1 MDYNAL
7 IQNRKSARQFT
18 DKKVPE
24 AVCNE
29 LEAYY
34 KNACQRL
41 APGIDTELWIFGDNT
56 RQALE
61 GAAGYNEFLVGAPQ
75 YLVLLSEK
83 TELAYENA
91 GFMMEDL
98 VLKLEDMGLGSCW
111 LTFTDSK
118 AVKEALGID
127 SPMEVAAIAAFG
139 YPQKARKRMRFNI
152 LSMSN
157 VDIGAKRHYFDP
169 KRPVGDMVY
178 LNAWGE
184 TQGRDKY
191 IGFYDD
197 MLWEAFYAASL
208 SPSYLNRQA
217 YGFVIADGQVV
228 LVSRPDE
235 YNTEIDGKLS
245 LGVVMLHFAAAA
257 SAWAGKVT
265 WKLGKDARQI
275 ALPEGYSVV
284 ASCTL

>member
-83 TELAYENA
+83 AELAYENA

-118 AVKEALGID
+118 AVKGALGID

-257 SAWAGKVT
+257 SAWAGKVA
-265 WKLGKDARQI
+265 WKLGADAKQI
-275 ALPEGYSVV
+275 ALPEGYSVI
-284 ASCTL
+284 ASCAV

>member
-18 DKKVPE
+18 DQKVTE
-24 AVCNE
+24 SVCAE
-29 LEAYY
+29 LESYY
-34 KNACQRL
+34 RSGCQRL
-41 APGIDTELWIFGDNT
+41 VPDIDTELWIFGDNT

-75 YLVLLSEK
+75 YLVLLSGKAEQ
-83 TELAYENA
+83 AYENA
-91 GFMMEDL
+91 GYMMEDL

-118 AVKEALGID
+118 AVKDALGID
-127 SPMEVAAIAAFG
+127 SPLEVAAIAAFG

-157 VDIGAKRHYFDP
+157 VDISAKRHYFDP
-169 KRPVGDMVY
+169 KRPVDEMVF
-178 LNAWGE
+178 LGGWGE
-184 TQGRDKY
+184 TEGRDKY

-197 MLWEAFYAASL
+197 MLWEAFYCASL

-217 YGFVIADGQVV
+217 YGFVISDGEVV

-265 WKLGKDARQI
+265 WKLGTDAKQI

-284 ASCTL
+284 ASCAL

>member
-18 DKKVPE
+18 DKKLPE

-83 TELAYENA
+83 AELAYENA

-98 VLKLEDMGLGSCW
+98 ALKLEDMGLGSCW

-118 AVKEALGID
+118 AVKDALGID

-217 YGFVIADGQVV
+217 YGFVISDGQVV
-228 LVSRPDE
+228 LVSRPDA

-257 SAWAGKVT
+257 SAWAGKIT
-265 WKLGKDARQI
+265 WKLGKDAKQI
-275 ALPEGYSVV
+275 ALPEGYSVI
-284 ASCTL
+284 ASCTV

>member
-18 DKKVPE
+18 DKKLPE

-83 TELAYENA
+83 AELAYENA

-118 AVKEALGID
+118 AVKDALGID

-139 YPQKARKRMRFNI
+139 YPQKARKRMRFDI

-228 LVSRPDE
+228 LISRPDE

-265 WKLGKDARQI
+265 WKLGADAKQI
-275 ALPEGYSVV
+275 ELPEGYSVV
-284 ASCTL
+284 ASCAV

>member
-18 DKKVPE
+18 DQKVTE
-24 AVCNE
+24 SVCAE
-29 LEAYY
+29 LESYY
-34 KNACQRL
+34 RSGCQRL
-41 APGIDTELWIFGDNT
+41 VPDTDTELWIFGHNT

-75 YLVLLSEK
+75 YLVLLSGKAEQ
-83 TELAYENA
+83 AYENA
-91 GFMMEDL
+91 GYMMEDL

-118 AVKEALGID
+118 AVKDALGID
-127 SPMEVAAIAAFG
+127 SPLEVAAIAAFG

-169 KRPVGDMVY
+169 KRPVGDMVF
-178 LNAWGE
+178 LGGWGQTE
-184 TQGRDKY
+184 GRDKY

-197 MLWEAFYAASL
+197 MLWEAFYCASL

-217 YGFVIADGQVV
+217 YGFVVADGQVV

-265 WKLGKDARQI
+265 WKLGADAKQI
-275 ALPEGYSVV
+275 ALPEGYSVI
-284 ASCTL
+284 ASCAL

>member
-83 TELAYENA
+83 AELAYENA

-118 AVKEALGID
+118 AVKDALGID

-265 WKLGKDARQI
+265 WKLGADAKQI
-275 ALPEGYSVV
+275 ELPEGYSVV
-284 ASCTL
+284 ASCAV

>member
-83 TELAYENA
+83 AELAYENA

-118 AVKEALGID
+118 AVKDALGID

-217 YGFVIADGQVV
+217 YGFVISDGQVV

-257 SAWAGKVT
+257 SAWAGKVA
-265 WKLGKDARQI
+265 WKLGADAKQI
-275 ALPEGYSVV
+275 ELPEGYSVV
-284 ASCTL
+284 ASCAV

>member
-41 APGIDTELWIFGDNT
+41 APGIDTELGIFGDNT

-83 TELAYENA
+83 AELAYENA

-118 AVKEALGID
+118 AVKDALGID

-217 YGFVIADGQVV
+217 YGFVISDGQVV

-265 WKLGKDARQI
+265 WKLGADAKQI
-275 ALPEGYSVV
+275 ELPEGYSVV
-284 ASCTL
+284 ASCAV

>member
-83 TELAYENA
+83 AELAYENA

-118 AVKEALGID
+118 AVKDALGID

-217 YGFVIADGQVV
+217 YGFVISDGQVV

-257 SAWAGKVT
+257 SAWAGKIT
-265 WKLGKDARQI
+265 WKLGADAKQI
-275 ALPEGYSVV
+275 ELPEGYSVV
-284 ASCTL
+284 ASCAV

>member
-75 YLVLLSEK
+75 YLVLLSENA
-83 TELAYENA
+83 ELAYENA

-118 AVKEALGID
+118 AVKDALGID
-127 SPMEVAAIAAFG
+127 SPLEVAAIAAFG

-169 KRPVGDMVY
+169 KRRVGDMVF
-178 LNAWGE
+178 LGGWGQTE
-184 TQGRDKY
+184 GRDKY

-197 MLWEAFYAASL
+197 MLWEAFYCASL

-217 YGFVIADGQVV
+217 YGFVVAGGQVV

-265 WKLGKDARQI
+265 WKLGVDAKQI

-284 ASCTL
+284 ASCAL

>member
-83 TELAYENA
+83 AELAYENA

-111 LTFTDSK
+111 ITFTDSK
-118 AVKEALGID
+118 AVKDALGID

-257 SAWAGKVT
+257 SAWAGKVA
-265 WKLGKDARQI
+265 WKLGADAKQI
-275 ALPEGYSVV
+275 ELPEGYSVV
-284 ASCTL
+284 ASCAV

>member
-83 TELAYENA
+83 AELAYENA

-118 AVKEALGID
+118 AVKDALGID

-217 YGFVIADGQVV
+217 YGFVISDGQVV

-257 SAWAGKVT
+257 SAWAGKVA
-265 WKLGKDARQI
+265 WKLGADAKQI

-284 ASCTL
+284 ASCAV

>member
-18 DKKVPE
+18 DQKVTE
-24 AVCNE
+24 AVCAE

-34 KNACQRL
+34 RAGCQRL
-41 APGIDTELWIFGDNT
+41 VPDIDTELWIFGDNT

-61 GAAGYNEFLVGAPQ
+61 KAAGYNEFLVGAPQ
-75 YLVLLSEK
+75 YLVLLSGK
-83 TELAYENA
+83 AELAYENA
-91 GFMMEDL
+91 GYMMEDL

-118 AVKEALGID
+118 AVKDALGID
-127 SPMEVAAIAAFG
+127 SPLEVAALAAFG

-169 KRPVGDMVY
+169 KRPVDEMVF
-178 LNAWGE
+178 LGGWGE
-184 TQGRDKY
+184 TEGRDKY

-217 YGFVIADGQVV
+217 YGFVISDGEVV

-265 WKLGKDARQI
+265 WKLGTDAKQI
-275 ALPEGYSVV
+275 PLPEGYSVV
-284 ASCTL
+284 ASCAV

>member
-18 DKKVPE
+18 DKKVGEP
-24 AVCNE
+24 VCTE
-29 LEAYY
+29 LESYY
-34 KNACQRL
+34 QNACQRL
-41 APGIDTELWIFGDNT
+41 VPGIATELWIFGDNT

-83 TELAYENA
+83 AEFAYENA
-91 GFMMEDL
+91 GYMMEDL
-98 VLKLEDMGLGSCW
+98 VLKLEDMGLGACW

-127 SPMEVAAIAAFG
+127 SPLEVAAIAAFG

-217 YGFVIADGQVV
+217 YGFVISDGQVV
-228 LVSRPDE
+228 LVSRPDD
-235 YNTEIDGKLS
+235 YNTKIDGKLS

-257 SAWAGKVT
+257 SAWAGKVS
-265 WKLGKDARQI
+265 WKLGTDAKQI
-275 ALPEGYSVV
+275 ELPEGYSVV
-284 ASCTL
+284 ASCAL

>member
-18 DKKVPE
+18 DQKVSE

-29 LEAYY
+29 LESYY
-34 KNACQRL
+34 RNGCQRL
-41 APGIDTELWIFGDNT
+41 VPGIATELWIFGDNT

-61 GAAGYNEFLVGAPQ
+61 GAAGYNQFLVGAPQ

-83 TELAYENA
+83 AELAYENA

-98 VLKLEDMGLGSCW
+98 ALKLEDMGLGYCW
-111 LTFTDSK
+111 LTFTDSE
-118 AVKEALGID
+118 AVKAALGID
-127 SPMEVAAIAAFG
+127 SSLEVAAIAAFG
-139 YPQKARKRMRFNI
+139 YPAKARKRMHINI
-152 LSMSN
+152 LSMSK
-157 VDIGAKRHYFDP
+157 VDISAQRHYFDP
-169 KRPVGDMVY
+169 KKSVGDMVF

-184 TQGRDKY
+184 TKGRDEH

-228 LVSRPDE
+228 LVSSPDE
-235 YNTEIDGKLS
+235 YNTEIDGRLS

-265 WKLGKDARQI
+265 WKLGADAKQI

>member
-7 IQNRKSARQFT
+7 IQNRKSAREFT
-18 DKKVPE
+18 DKKVTE
-24 AVCNE
+24 AVCNQ

-34 KNACQRL
+34 RGGCQRL
-41 APGIDTELWIFGDNT
+41 APDIATELWIFGDNT

-83 TELAYENA
+83 AELAYENA

-111 LTFTDSK
+111 ITFTDSK

-127 SPMEVAAIAAFG
+127 SALEVAAIAAFG

-157 VDIGAKRHYFDP
+157 VDISAKRHYFDP

-178 LNAWGE
+178 LDSWGQ
-184 TQGRDKY
+184 TDGRDKY

-217 YGFVIADGQVV
+217 YGFVISDGQVV
-228 LVSRPDE
+228 LVSRPD
-235 YNTEIDGKLS
+235 
-245 LGVVMLHFAAAA
+245 
-257 SAWAGKVT
+257 
-265 WKLGKDARQI
+265 
-275 ALPEGYSVV
+275 
-284 ASCTL
+284 

>member
-118 AVKEALGID
+118 AVKDALGID

-217 YGFVIADGQVV
+217 YGFVISDGQVV

-257 SAWAGKVT
+257 SAWAGKVA
-265 WKLGKDARQI
+265 WKLGADAKQI
-275 ALPEGYSVV
+275 ELPEGYSVV
-284 ASCTL
+284 ASCAV

>member
-1 MDYNAL
+1 MDYNTL

-18 DKKVPE
+18 DKKVTE
-24 AVCNE
+24 AVCTE

-34 KNACQRL
+34 RSGCQRL
-41 APGIDTELWIFGDNT
+41 VPEIATELWIFGDNT
-56 RQALE
+56 QRALE
-61 GAAGYNEFLVGAPQ
+61 GAAGYNDFLVGAPQ

-83 TELAYENA
+83 AELAYENA

-111 LTFTDSK
+111 LTFTDSE
-118 AVKEALGID
+118 AVKKALNID
-127 SPMEVAAIAAFG
+127 SGLEVAAIVAFG

-169 KRPVGDMVY
+169 KRSVDDLVY

-184 TQGRDKY
+184 TDGRDKY

-217 YGFVIADGQVV
+217 YGFVISDGVV
-228 LVSRPDE
+228 TLVSRPDE

-257 SAWAGKVT
+257 SAWAGKVN
-265 WKLGKDARQI
+265 WKLGAEAKQI
-275 ALPEGYSVV
+275 ALPEGFGVV
-284 ASCTL
+284 ASCEV

>member
-83 TELAYENA
+83 AELAYENA

-111 LTFTDSK
+111 ITFTDSK
-118 AVKEALGID
+118 AVKDALGID

-257 SAWAGKVT
+257 SAWAGKVA
-265 WKLGKDARQI
+265 WKLGADAKQI

-284 ASCTL
+284 ASCAV

>member
-18 DKKVPE
+18 DKKVSQ

-34 KNACQRL
+34 RSACQRL
-41 APGIDTELWIFGDNT
+41 VPDIDTELWIFGDNT

-61 GAAGYNEFLVGAPQ
+61 GAAGYHEFLVGAPQ
-75 YLVLLSEK
+75 YLVLLSGK
-83 TELAYENA
+83 AALTYENA

-111 LTFTDSK
+111 LTFTDSQ
-118 AVKEALGID
+118 AVKAALGID
-127 SPMEVAAIAAFG
+127 SALEVAAIAAFG
-139 YPQKARKRMRFNI
+139 YPQKAKKRMRINI

-157 VDIGAKRHYFDP
+157 VDISAKRHYFDP
-169 KRPVGDMVY
+169 KRSVGDMVF

-184 TQGRDKY
+184 TEGRDKY

-265 WKLGKDARQI
+265 WKLGADAKQI
-275 ALPEGYSVV
+275 SLPEGYSVV
-284 ASCTL
+284 ASCVL

>member
-18 DKKVPE
+18 DQKVTE
-24 AVCNE
+24 SVCAE
-29 LEAYY
+29 LEGYY
-34 KNACQRL
+34 RSGCQRL
-41 APGIDTELWIFGDNT
+41 VPDIDTELWIFGHNT
-56 RQALE
+56 RQTLE

-75 YLVLLSEK
+75 YLVLLSGK
-83 TELAYENA
+83 AELAYENA
-91 GFMMEDL
+91 GCMMEDL

-118 AVKEALGID
+118 AVKDALGID
-127 SPMEVAAIAAFG
+127 SPLEVAAIAAFG

-169 KRPVGDMVY
+169 KRPVDEMVF
-178 LNAWGE
+178 LGGWGE
-184 TQGRDKY
+184 TEGRDKY

-265 WKLGKDARQI
+265 WKLGADAKQI

-284 ASCTL
+284 ASCAV

>member
-41 APGIDTELWIFGDNT
+41 TPGIDTELWIFGDNT

-83 TELAYENA
+83 AELAYENA

-98 VLKLEDMGLGSCW
+98 ALKLEDMGLGSCW

-118 AVKEALGID
+118 AVKDALGID

-217 YGFVIADGQVV
+217 YGFVISDGQVV

-257 SAWAGKVT
+257 SAWAGKIT
-265 WKLGKDARQI
+265 WKLGKDAKQI
-275 ALPEGYSVV
+275 ALPEGYSVI
-284 ASCTL
+284 ASCAV

>member
-118 AVKEALGID
+118 AVKDALGID

-217 YGFVIADGQVV
+217 YGFVISDGQVV
-228 LVSRPDE
+228 LVSRPDD
-235 YNTEIDGKLS
+235 YNTEIDGNLS

-257 SAWAGKVT
+257 SAWAGHVT
-265 WKLGKDARQI
+265 WKLGTDAKQI
-275 ALPEGYSVV
+275 PLPEGYRVV
-284 ASCTL
+284 ASCSL

>member
-1 MDYNAL
+1 MDYSAL

-18 DKKVPE
+18 DQKVTE
-24 AVCNE
+24 SVCAE

-34 KNACQRL
+34 RSGCQRL
-41 APGIDTELWIFGDNT
+41 VPDVDTELWIFGDNT

-61 GAAGYNEFLVGAPQ
+61 GAAGYNEFLVGASQ
-75 YLVLLSEK
+75 YLVLLSEQA
-83 TELAYENA
+83 ELAYENA
-91 GFMMEDL
+91 GYMMEDL

-127 SPMEVAAIAAFG
+127 SALEVAAIAAFG

-217 YGFVIADGQVV
+217 YGFVISDGQVV

-245 LGVVMLHFAAAA
+245 LGVVMLHFAATA

-265 WKLGKDARQI
+265 WKLGADAKQI
-275 ALPEGYSVV
+275 ELPEGYSVV
-284 ASCTL
+284 ASCAV

>member
-18 DKKVPE
+18 DKKVSE
-24 AVCNE
+24 DVCNA

-34 KNACQRL
+34 KRACQRL
-41 APGIDTELWIFGDNT
+41 VPEIATELWIFGDNT

-83 TELAYENA
+83 VELAYENA

-118 AVKEALGID
+118 AIKDALGID
-127 SPMEVAAIAAFG
+127 SPLEVAAVAAFG
-139 YPQKARKRMRFNI
+139 YPQKARMNMRFNV
-152 LSMSN
+152 LSMN
-157 VDIGAKRHYFDP
+157 NGDMAAKRHYFDP
-169 KRPVGDMVY
+169 QRPVGEMV
-178 LNAWGE
+178 LMDAWGE
-184 TQGRDKY
+184 TKVRDEY
-191 IGFYDD
+191 IGFYDY
-197 MLWEAFYAASL
+197 MLWEAFFAASM

-217 YGFVIADGQVV
+217 YGFVIAGRQIV
-228 LVSRPDE
+228 LVSRKED
-235 YNTEIDGKLS
+235 YITDI
-245 LGVVMLHFAAAA
+245 
-257 SAWAGKVT
+257 
-265 WKLGKDARQI
+265 
-275 ALPEGYSVV
+275 
-284 ASCTL
+284 

>member
-18 DKKVPE
+18 DQKVTE
-24 AVCNE
+24 SVCAE
-29 LEAYY
+29 LESYY
-34 KNACQRL
+34 RSGCQRL
-41 APGIDTELWIFGDNT
+41 VPDIDTELWIFGDNT

-75 YLVLLSEK
+75 YLVLLSGKAEQ
-83 TELAYENA
+83 AYENA
-91 GFMMEDL
+91 GYMMEDL

-118 AVKEALGID
+118 AVKDALGID
-127 SPMEVAAIAAFG
+127 SPLEVAAIAAFG

-169 KRPVGDMVY
+169 KRPVGDMVF
-178 LNAWGE
+178 LGGWGQTE
-184 TQGRDKY
+184 GRDKY

-197 MLWEAFYAASL
+197 MLWEAFYCASL

-217 YGFVIADGQVV
+217 YGFVISDGEVV
-228 LVSRPDE
+228 LVSRPDA

-265 WKLGKDARQI
+265 WKLGADAKQI
-275 ALPEGYSVV
+275 ALPEGYSVI
-284 ASCTL
+284 ASCAL

>member
-18 DKKVPE
+18 DKKVSE

-29 LEAYY
+29 LESYY
-34 KNACQRL
+34 KKACQRL
-41 APGIDTELWIFGDNT
+41 APGIDTELWIFGDHT

-83 TELAYENA
+83 AELAYENA
-91 GFMMEDL
+91 GYMMEDL

-118 AVKEALGID
+118 AVKDALGID
-127 SPMEVAAIAAFG
+127 SSLEVAAIAAFG

-169 KRPVGDMVY
+169 KKSVSDLVF

-184 TQGRDKY
+184 SKGVDEQ

-197 MLWEAFYAASL
+197 MLWEAFYCASL

-217 YGFVIADGQVV
+217 YGFVISDGQVV
-228 LVSRPDE
+228 LVSCPDA

-265 WKLGKDARQI
+265 WKLGADAKQI
-275 ALPEGYSVV
+275 ELPEGYSVV
-284 ASCTL
+284 ASCAL

>member
-18 DKKVPE
+18 DQKVTE
-24 AVCNE
+24 SVCAE

-34 KNACQRL
+34 RSGCQRL
-41 APGIDTELWIFGDNT
+41 VPDVDTELWIFGDNT

-75 YLVLLSEK
+75 YLVLLSGKAEQ
-83 TELAYENA
+83 AYENA
-91 GFMMEDL
+91 GYMMEDL

-118 AVKEALGID
+118 AVKDALGID
-127 SPMEVAAIAAFG
+127 SPLEVATIAAFG

-169 KRPVGDMVY
+169 KRPVGDMVF
-178 LNAWGE
+178 LGGWGQTE
-184 TQGRDKY
+184 GRDKY

-197 MLWEAFYAASL
+197 MLWEAFYCASL

-217 YGFVIADGQVV
+217 YGFVISDGEVV

-265 WKLGKDARQI
+265 WKLGADAKQI

-284 ASCTL
+284 ASCAL

>member
-83 TELAYENA
+83 AELAYENA

-118 AVKEALGID
+118 AVKDALGID

-257 SAWAGKVT
+257 SAWAGKIT
-265 WKLGKDARQI
+265 WKLGADAKQI
-275 ALPEGYSVV
+275 ELPEGYSVV
-284 ASCTL
+284 ASCAV

>member
-18 DKKVPE
+18 DKKVSQT
-24 AVCNE
+24 VCNE

-34 KNACQRL
+34 QNTCQRL
-41 APGIDTELWIFGDNT
+41 VPGIRTELWIFGDNT
-56 RQALE
+56 KQALE
-61 GAAGYNEFLVGAPQ
+61 GAAGYHQFLVGAPQ

-83 TELAYENA
+83 AELAEENA
-91 GFMMEDL
+91 GYIMEDL

-111 LTFTDSK
+111 LTFTDSEQ
-118 AVKEALGID
+118 VKQALGID
-127 SPMEVAAIAAFG
+127 SGLEVAAIAAFG
-139 YPQKARKRMRFNI
+139 YGAKARKIMRLNI

-157 VDIGAKRHYFDP
+157 VDISAKRHYFDP
-169 KRPVGDMVY
+169 KRPVSDMVF
-178 LNAWGE
+178 LNSWGE
-184 TQGRDKY
+184 TQGVDDY

-257 SAWAGKVT
+257 SGWAGKVT
-265 WKLGKDARQI
+265 WKLGGDAKQI
-275 ALPEGYSVV
+275 ELPEGYSVV
-284 ASCTL
+284 ASCAL

>member
-7 IQNRKSARQFT
+7 IQNRKSAREFT
-18 DKKVPE
+18 DKKVTE
-24 AVCNE
+24 AVCNQ

-34 KNACQRL
+34 RGGCQRL
-41 APGIDTELWIFGDNT
+41 APDIATELWIFGDNT

-83 TELAYENA
+83 AELAYENA

-127 SPMEVAAIAAFG
+127 SALEVAAIAAFG

-157 VDIGAKRHYFDP
+157 VDISAKRHYFDP

-178 LNAWGE
+178 LDSWGQ
-184 TQGRDKY
+184 TDGRDKY

-265 WKLGKDARQI
+265 WKLGADAKQI
-275 ALPEGYSVV
+275 ALPEGYSVI
-284 ASCTL
+284 ASCAV

>member
-34 KNACQRL
+34 KNVCQRL

-83 TELAYENA
+83 AELAYENA

-127 SPMEVAAIAAFG
+127 SALEVAAIAAFG

-235 YNTEIDGKLS
+235 YHTEIDGKLS

-265 WKLGKDARQI
+265 WKLGADAKQI

-284 ASCTL
+284 ASCAV

>member
-18 DKKVPE
+18 DQKVTE
-24 AVCNE
+24 SVCAE
-29 LEAYY
+29 LESYY
-34 KNACQRL
+34 RSGCQRL
-41 APGIDTELWIFGDNT
+41 VPDIDTELWIFGNNT

-75 YLVLLSEK
+75 YLVLLSGKAEQ
-83 TELAYENA
+83 AYENA
-91 GFMMEDL
+91 GYMMEDL

-118 AVKEALGID
+118 AVKDALGID
-127 SPMEVAAIAAFG
+127 SPLEVAAIAAFG

-169 KRPVGDMVY
+169 KRPVGDMVF
-178 LNAWGE
+178 LGGWGQTE
-184 TQGRDKY
+184 GRDKY

-197 MLWEAFYAASL
+197 MLWEAFYCASL

-217 YGFVIADGQVV
+217 YGFVVADGQVV

-245 LGVVMLHFAAAA
+245 LGVVMLHFAAVA

-265 WKLGKDARQI
+265 WKLGVDAKQI

-284 ASCTL
+284 ASCAL

>member
-18 DKKVPE
+18 DQKVTE
-24 AVCNE
+24 SVCAE

-34 KNACQRL
+34 RSGCQRL
-41 APGIDTELWIFGDNT
+41 LPDVDTELWIFGDNT

-75 YLVLLSEK
+75 YLVLLSGK
-83 TELAYENA
+83 AELAYENA
-91 GFMMEDL
+91 GYMMEDL

-118 AVKEALGID
+118 AVKDALGID
-127 SPMEVAAIAAFG
+127 SPLEVAAIAAFG

-169 KRPVGDMVY
+169 KRPVGDMVF
-178 LNAWGE
+178 LGGWGQTE
-184 TQGRDKY
+184 GRDKY

-197 MLWEAFYAASL
+197 MLWEAFYCASL

-217 YGFVIADGQVV
+217 YGFVVADGQVV

-235 YNTEIDGKLS
+235 YNTEIDGRLS

-265 WKLGKDARQI
+265 WKLGADAKQI
-275 ALPEGYSVV
+275 ALPEGYSVI
-284 ASCTL
+284 ASCAL